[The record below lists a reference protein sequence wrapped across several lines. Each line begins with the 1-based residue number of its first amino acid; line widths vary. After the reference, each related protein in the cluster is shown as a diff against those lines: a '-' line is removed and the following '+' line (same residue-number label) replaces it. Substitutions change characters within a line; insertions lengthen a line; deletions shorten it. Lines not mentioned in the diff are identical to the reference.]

1 MLFSMVTV
9 AFADG
14 VNGPMQKAKIKVG
27 ISADFPPFEYYN
39 ENGELYGFDVDLMNY
54 IGERIG
60 FEIEFVN
67 MSFDQLFSAVMGGE
81 VACAISAIAI
91 TEERKNVIDYTVP
104 YLSAK
109 VTYSDGET
117 SDTSIEQYAIVF
129 PNNSA
134 EKSKVLEAAGEI
146 AIYSLV
152 NDALITLIE
161 DKTVEK
167 LGEKYNLNKA
177 ADTDDFDYE
186 YTVVSVPTDLPNDEN
201 DTSDGTAMSD
211 GTPLAPPSDWAVSDV
226 KKAEALN
233 ITEKG
238 KLYRYRMS
246 ITREEFCELIYNY
259 CYNVIK
265 EVDTVT
271 VENKFTDTTNS
282 KIIRLNAMGII
293 NGKSETEFAP
303 NDLLTREEAAV
314 ILNRM
319 VNKTVPVPVT
329 EMYFAFDDEASISA
343 WASDSIQIMC
353 NMGVMNGVGDNKFA
367 PQENYTTE
375 QAIVTLVRVYA
386 NSGVSK
392 SDNALISD
400 DILFADKVNAQMP
413 TDKNYMFSPMSIKM
427 ALALAANGASGET
440 QQQILNALGLTS
452 LDEFNSLSKDL
463 IARYSQTDIL
473 KLNIANSIWMNKDKT
488 SQNFSETFKKT
499 ATDFYDAEVKSI
511 NNSNAVKE
519 INSWVSDKTN
529 GKIPTIIQNADDF
542 WAMLINAIYFKGA
555 WQDEFSVNATKPD
568 QFNNADGTKI
578 TVDFMNKT
586 KWFPYAETKSV
597 KMIELPYQNRVQNF
611 SEDGEYLDTDVYK
624 DLDVSMYLIM
634 PEGDINVEQELSAAI
649 NDNAFKSTYIKM
661 AMPKFKIE
669 YSTDL
674 NEIFMNMS
682 ITTAFDDKT
691 ADFTKMFDKGNMWFT
706 KTIHKTFIDVDEKGT
721 EAAAVTAIGMAGS
734 ALPPEPIELKFNK
747 PFYFAIRDNT
757 SGETLFMGRFA
768 YAE

>member
-1 MLFSMVTV
+1 MKKLLSIILSITMLLSMGTV
-9 AFADG
+9 VFADG

-367 PQENYTTE
+367 PKETYTTE
-375 QAIVTLVRVYA
+375 QAIATIVRVYA
-386 NSGVSK
+386 AQSANSGIIGGADAPTEIVVTDTINVNDFYVDEAIK
-392 SDNALISD
+392 LITESGE
-400 DILFADKVNAQMP
+400 LAADKDFISLYT
-413 TDKNYMFSPMSIKM
+413 TDDEMTNKI
-427 ALALAANGASGET
+427 LALG
-440 QQQILNALGLTS
+440 
-452 LDEFNSLSKDL
+452 
-463 IARYSQTDIL
+463 
-473 KLNIANSIWMNKDKT
+473 
-488 SQNFSETFKKT
+488 
-499 ATDFYDAEVKSI
+499 
-511 NNSNAVKE
+511 
-519 INSWVSDKTN
+519 
-529 GKIPTIIQNADDF
+529 
-542 WAMLINAIYFKGA
+542 
-555 WQDEFSVNATKPD
+555 
-568 QFNNADGTKI
+568 
-578 TVDFMNKT
+578 TVDFNKPT
-586 KWFPYAETKSV
+586 DIYYLSADREQIFANIEAMAEAEGID
-597 KMIELPYQNRVQNF
+597 IEQMGDAWLEHLWKRLNF
-611 SEDGEYLDTDVYK
+611 STLASLINSSYGSENLAALTILVNNRGYIMPKDFKNNFALFVQYEGDYSAIVSFYEYGDGVISANMSFVKNGDKDNVFRRMYEITSAVGEDG
-624 DLDVSMYLIM
+624 
-634 PEGDINVEQELSAAI
+634 
-649 NDNAFKSTYIKM
+649 IKI
-661 AMPKFKIE
+661 AKVK
-669 YSTDL
+669 
-674 NEIFMNMS
+674 
-682 ITTAFDDKT
+682 
-691 ADFTKMFDKGNMWFT
+691 
-706 KTIHKTFIDVDEKGT
+706 
-721 EAAAVTAIGMAGS
+721 
-734 ALPPEPIELKFNK
+734 
-747 PFYFAIRDNT
+747 
-757 SGETLFMGRFA
+757 
-768 YAE
+768 

>member
-1 MLFSMVTV
+1 MKKLLSIILSITMLLSMGTV
-9 AFADG
+9 VFADG

-60 FEIEFVN
+60 FDIEFVN

-238 KLYRYRMS
+238 KLYRYGMS

-329 EMYFAFDDEASISA
+329 EMYFAFDDEVSISA

-367 PQENYTTE
+367 PKETYTTE
-375 QAIVTLVRVYA
+375 QAIATIVRVYA
-386 NSGVSK
+386 AQSANSGIIGGADAPTEIVVTDTINVNDFYVDEAIK
-392 SDNALISD
+392 LITESGE
-400 DILFADKVNAQMP
+400 LAADKDFISLYTTNDEMTNKILALSKVDFNKPKEIYYLSADREQIIA
-413 TDKNYMFSPMSIKM
+413 NIE
-427 ALALAANGASGET
+427 ALA
-440 QQQILNALGLTS
+440 
-452 LDEFNSLSKDL
+452 K
-463 IARYSQTDIL
+463 
-473 KLNIANSIWMNKDKT
+473 
-488 SQNFSETFKKT
+488 
-499 ATDFYDAEVKSI
+499 AEGV
-511 NNSNAVKE
+511 
-519 INSWVSDKTN
+519 
-529 GKIPTIIQNADDF
+529 
-542 WAMLINAIYFKGA
+542 
-555 WQDEFSVNATKPD
+555 
-568 QFNNADGTKI
+568 
-578 TVDFMNKT
+578 
-586 KWFPYAETKSV
+586 
-597 KMIELPYQNRVQNF
+597 
-611 SEDGEYLDTDVYK
+611 
-624 DLDVSMYLIM
+624 
-634 PEGDINVEQELSAAI
+634 
-649 NDNAFKSTYIKM
+649 
-661 AMPKFKIE
+661 
-669 YSTDL
+669 DL
-674 NEIFMNMS
+674 NEMGDFWVEHILKKFNFSTLASLINSSYGAENLAALTILVNNRGYIMPKDFKNDFALFVQYEGDYSAIVSFYEYGDGVISANMS
-682 ITTAFDDKT
+682 FVKNGDKDNVFRRMYEITS
-691 ADFTKMFDKGNMWFT
+691 
-706 KTIHKTFIDVDEKGT
+706 
-721 EAAAVTAIGMAGS
+721 AV
-734 ALPPEPIELKFNK
+734 
-747 PFYFAIRDNT
+747 
-757 SGETLFMGRFA
+757 GEDGIKIA
-768 YAE
+768 KVK